1 MVRVANPAV
10 VATIVERIVAV
21 ARPSR
26 VVLFGSGA
34 RGDSTADSDL
44 DFLVVVP
51 GPAHRG
57 ELAGRIY
64 RRLRGVHVPVD
75 VVVVTEDDV
84 AAYGTKVGSV
94 LSPALREGIE
104 VYAA

>member
-1 MVRVANPAV
+1 MVRVAEADLVAAV
-10 VATIVERIVAV
+10 VERIVAV

-26 VVLFGSGA
+26 VILFGSAA
-34 RGDSTADSDL
+34 RGDGTAESDL
-44 DFLVVVP
+44 DFLVIVR

-64 RRLRGVHVPVD
+64 RSLHGVRLPVD
-75 VVVVTEDDV
+75 VVVVTEEDV
-84 AAYGTKVGSV
+84 ATYGGKVGSV
-94 LSPALREGIE
+94 LYPALSEGIE